1 MVKFEKQENESLE
14 DYILRL
20 SELKQ
25 MDKSITWQSIA
36 DKVALNYGVVR
47 SEAWV
52 RRMVKDSLDL
62 AQEEEI
68 LESLI
73 ETKAQIDQKT
83 LEMKKER
90 VKLSDQRSSLNS
102 AVRKIAREETI
113 KEIAFEV
120 ASQMSKDKFLSAP
133 TTYKNSGIKGIL
145 SCPNEAILCIS
156 DWHYG
161 LDFKNPWNE
170 FSPEICRQRIDSLKN
185 RAIQYIKKYGCE
197 KIHLVNL
204 GDLIAG
210 RIHLTIRLESKYDVI
225 TQTLH
230 VSEILAEFIN
240 DLSACAEVK
249 YYDCLD
255 NHSRLEPDKKAS
267 QDLESLARI
276 IPWYLKERLSCN
288 SKVEIKENEFGYD
301 LITFE
306 CMGHKIV
313 ATHGNQDLIKNIDHL
328 SMMTEQHYDM
338 FLTAHEHHFQADEK
352 NRCIALGNGTL
363 MGTDSYAQK
372 LRLSST
378 PSQNLIIVTEENV
391 TEAIHRIL
399 LR

>member
-1 MVKFEKQENESLE
+1 MVNFKKEENESVE
-14 DYILRL
+14 NFILRL
-20 SELKQ
+20 ADAKKT
-25 MDKSITWQSIA
+25 DKTITWQGIA
-36 DKVALNYGVVR
+36 DNIYLNYGISR

-52 RRMVKDSLDL
+52 RRVVK
-62 AQEEEI
+62 
-68 LESLI
+68 ESLSMVQSD
-73 ETKAQIDQKT
+73 EMLEQLAELKDQLWVKS
-83 LEMKKER
+83 LEIKKEKA
-90 VKLSDQRSSLNS
+90 KLSDQRAQLN
-102 AVRKIAREETI
+102 ADVRKISREETI

-120 ASQMSKDKFLSAP
+120 ASQMSKDKFLTSKV
-133 TTYKNSGIKGIL
+133 YNESSID
-145 SCPNEAILCIS
+145 SESDNEAILCIS

-170 FSPEICRQRIDSLKN
+170 FNPEICKQRINRLKDK
-185 RAIQYIKKYGCE
+185 AIEHIKNHKCK
-197 KIHLVNL
+197 KINLVNL

-210 RIHLTIRLESKYDVI
+210 RIHLTIRLESRYDVI

-230 VSEILAEFIN
+230 VSEMLAEFI
-240 DLSACAEVK
+240 DELSRYAPID

-267 QDLESLARI
+267 QDLESLTRI
-276 IPWYLKERLSCN
+276 IPWYLKERLKSN
-288 SKVEIKENEFGYD
+288 SRVDIKENVFGHD

-306 CMGHKIV
+306 CMGHPIV
-313 ATHGNQDLIKNIDHL
+313 CTHGHQDLIKNIDHL
-328 SMMTEQHYDM
+328 SMMTKQHYDM

-352 NRCIALGNGTL
+352 NDTIALGNGTL

-391 TEAIHRIL
+391 TECIYRIL
-399 LR
+399 V